1 MTGMGGVA
9 LALAAAVTFG
19 AGDFAAG
26 MAARRSSALL
36 TALVAQVAGLTVIVP
51 AVLVQGAPFSWAAV
65 GWGVLGGFCGG
76 VGMVVF
82 FRALADGV
90 MATAAPVTAVAAAGL
105 PVLAGVLLGER
116 PEALVWVGMGLGLL
130 AVGAI
135 SGGPRG
141 PRPMNRR
148 LALAMALTA
157 GAGFGLF
164 FVFVSRAPASS
175 GPWVLLAGRLASM
188 TLPLSMVAAGRLSW
202 RFEGRGTLGIAAL
215 SGVMDMSANAL
226 FVLAVRRGELAT
238 VSVLA
243 SLYPA
248 ITVGLALLLL
258 RERLRIPQMGGV
270 ALALLAVG
278 LISRG

>member
-1 MTGMGGVA
+1 MGGVA
-9 LALAAAVTFG
+9 LALAAAMTFG

-26 MAARRSSALL
+26 VAARRSSALL
-36 TALVAQVAGLTVIVP
+36 TALVAQVAGLIVIAP
-51 AVLVQGAPFSWAAV
+51 AVLIQGAPFSWAAI

-82 FRALADGV
+82 FRALAEGV
-90 MATAAPVTAVAAAGL
+90 MATAAPITAVAAAGL
-105 PVLAGVLLGER
+105 PVVAGVLLGER
-116 PEALVWVGMGLGLL
+116 PEALVWVGMGMGLL

-141 PRPMNRR
+141 RNPIDRR

-164 FVFVSRAPASS
+164 FVFVSRAPAAS
-175 GPWVLLAGRLASM
+175 GLWVLLAGRLASM
-188 TLPLSMVAAGRLSW
+188 TLPLFMVATGRLSW
-202 RFEGRGTLGIAAL
+202 RVDGRGALGISAL
-215 SGVMDMSANAL
+215 SGVMDMSANTL
-226 FVLAVRRGELAT
+226 FVLAVRQGDLAT

-258 RERLRIPQMGGV
+258 RERLRIAQVGGV
-270 ALALLAVG
+270 ALALVAVG
-278 LISRG
+278 LISRS